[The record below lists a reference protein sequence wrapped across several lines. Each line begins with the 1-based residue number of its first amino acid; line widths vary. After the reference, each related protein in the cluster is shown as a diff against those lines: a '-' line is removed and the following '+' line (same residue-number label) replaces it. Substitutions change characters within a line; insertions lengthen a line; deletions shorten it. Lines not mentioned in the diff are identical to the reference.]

1 MVWALDL
8 DDFKNTCGE
17 GAHPLMNTIKAVLGP
32 AEGLYRDKTLVDKSQ
47 QLVDKTQ
54 QQLVDKSQ
62 QQQLVDKTEK
72 PANSIPAVPGLWTMW
87 DFC

>member
-32 AEGLYRDKTLVDKSQ
+32 AEGLYRDKNTESTTIATEKTEQLMNTTST
-47 QLVDKTQ
+47 QLVDKMAPQ
-54 QQLVDKSQ
+54 PADK
-62 QQQLVDKTEK
+62 
-72 PANSIPAVPGLWTMW
+72 IPVVPGN
-87 DFC
+87 FFP

>member
-32 AEGLYRDKTLVDKSQ
+32 AEGLYRDKSTESTTIATEKTEQLMNTTST
-47 QLVDKTQ
+47 QLVDKMAPQ
-54 QQLVDKSQ
+54 PADK
-62 QQQLVDKTEK
+62 
-72 PANSIPAVPGLWTMW
+72 IPVVTGNFSFLII
-87 DFC
+87 

>member
-32 AEGLYRDKTLVDKSQ
+32 AEGLYRDKSTESTTSSTEKTEQLVNTTST
-47 QLVDKTQ
+47 QLVDKMAQ
-54 QQLVDKSQ
+54 QPADK
-62 QQQLVDKTEK
+62 
-72 PANSIPAVPGLWTMW
+72 IPVVPGNFSSMII
-87 DFC
+87 